1 MLCTFECPKQTT
13 ILIPFT
19 AELQT
24 ILKQYWE
31 RVYSLEGDKFD
42 LERNQKL
49 KQFEVKT
56 LSLCTDWFLILFM
69 TFKIIIIYLVY
80 FSFARVSF
88 VGCEIIIHITH
99 NSSDSDQIFEA
110 ENFHCISFENDF
122 LYERYAIKLVAENC
136 SLSTDPDI
144 SHIPVHQLYLQ
155 ESYFL

>member
-1 MLCTFECPKQTT
+1 MLACAARHATHKFSFFPTVYLMLCTFECPKQTT

-56 LSLCTDWFLILFM
+56 LSLCTDWFLISFM
-69 TFKIIIIYLVY
+69 TLKIIIIYLVY

-110 ENFHCISFENDF
+110 ENFHCIPFENAF
-122 LYERYAIKLVAENC
+122 LYERFM
-136 SLSTDPDI
+136 
-144 SHIPVHQLYLQ
+144 Q
-155 ESYFL
+155 